1 MKKLTQRKVKEK
13 LEDYFDSRRVV
24 KRDSDGQVIVS
35 KTGEILYEERPCTVT
50 GLALALGMTSREELE
65 QVRDQKVKALIDRA
79 LLKIEESAEEKL
91 FFKDTAGGAKLFLA
105 TNFRRWSQNV
115 TEESGPISLG
125 VCSVW
130 AE

>member
-1 MKKLTQRKVKEK
+1 MKEK

>member
-1 MKKLTQRKVKEK
+1 MKEK
-13 LEDYFDSRRVV
+13 LEAYFDSRRVV
-24 KRDSDGQVIVS
+24 KRDPDGQVIVS

-65 QVRDQKVKALIDRA
+65 QVGDKKVKALIDRA